1 MPVYKAI
8 GLMSG
13 TSLDGLD
20 LAYCL
25 FWEDAAGWHFNIEVA
40 ETFPY
45 SAFWNDQLRKAHTLT
60 GFDLSKMHSDY
71 GVLIGETVNTFI
83 QNHNLQPDFIAS
95 HGHTIFHQPQS
106 AFSLQIGSGA
116 HIAAK
121 TKLPVVC
128 DFRSTDVA
136 LGGQG
141 APLVPFGDRHLFSQY
156 ASCINIGGFANISY
170 EKHNTRIAFD
180 ICPANIALNYFSRKL
195 RLDFDNDGQIAK
207 SGKLNQVL
215 LDALNSLP
223 FYNENHPK
231 SLGREWLEQVFIPLT
246 ERYHLSSPDVL
257 RTLVEHI
264 AVQIANSLVG
274 GRAGEVLVTGGGAE
288 NSFLIE
294 RISACTGHKIV
305 VPDIEIIRYKE
316 ALVFA
321 FLGLMRLEKRVNCL
335 SSATGAIADSCCGA
349 VYRV

>member
-20 LAYCL
+20 LAYCR
-25 FWEDAAGWHFNIEVA
+25 FWEDAAGWHFKIEVA
-40 ETFPY
+40 ETIPY
-45 SAFWNDQLRKAHTLT
+45 SAFWKDQLRNAHTLS

-83 QNHNLQPDFIAS
+83 RSHNLQPDFIAS
-95 HGHTIFHQPQS
+95 HGHSIFHQPQS

-121 TKLPVVC
+121 TNLPVVG
-128 DFRSTDVA
+128 DFRSADIA

-141 APLVPFGDRHLFSQY
+141 APLVPFGDRHLFSGY
-156 ASCINIGGFANISY
+156 DFCLNIGGFANISF
-170 EKHNTRIAFD
+170 ERNNARIAFD
-180 ICPANIALNYFSRKL
+180 ISPANIALNHFSRKMGL
-195 RLDFDNDGQIAK
+195 EFDKDGAIAE
-207 SGKLNQVL
+207 SG
-215 LDALNSLP
+215 ALNNDLLNELNALN
-223 FYNENHPK
+223 FYHMASPK
-231 SLGREWLEQVFIPLT
+231 SLGREWLEEEFLPKVEQRKLSIP
-246 ERYHLSSPDVL
+246 DIL
-257 RTLVEHI
+257 RTLTEHI
-264 AVQIANSLVG
+264 AFQIGNALKNQRVG
-274 GRAGEVLVTGGGAE
+274 ELLVTGGGAE
-288 NSFLIE
+288 NGFLIE
-294 RISACTGHKIV
+294 RIRSFTQHHVFIPAVEIV
-305 VPDIEIIRYKE
+305 RYKE

-335 SSATGAIADSCCGA
+335 SSATGAKSDSCCGA